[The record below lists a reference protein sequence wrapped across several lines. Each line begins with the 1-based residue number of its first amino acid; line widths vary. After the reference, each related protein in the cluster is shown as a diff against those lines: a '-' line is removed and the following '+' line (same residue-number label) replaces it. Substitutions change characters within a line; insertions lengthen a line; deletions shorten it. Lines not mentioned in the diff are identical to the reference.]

1 MTDLTAG
8 TVTFLFTDI
17 EGSTRLWERD
27 AAAMQAALDR
37 HDEILRNSIEGRG
50 GHVFKTVGDAFCAVF
65 ASAPDALEAAL
76 EAQRTLLA
84 QEWSTID
91 PLRVRMA
98 LHAGTANERGGGYFG
113 PSVNRVARLVSAAH
127 GGQVLL
133 SVAVYGL
140 LGDRIP
146 EHVELRDLGERR
158 LKDLFR
164 PERIF
169 QLVAP
174 DLPPTFPPLKTLD
187 ERLNNLPIQPTP
199 LVGREREVAEI
210 GNLLRDGGVRLLTL
224 TGPGGTGKTRLGL
237 QVAAEILDEY
247 EGGVFFVPL
256 ANVADPALVAPT
268 IAGALDVRETGERP
282 SDEALQDHLRN
293 RQMLLVLDNFE
304 QVVEAAPLVGELLAG
319 CPGLKV
325 LTTSR
330 SVLRVYGE
338 REYPVPAMRL
348 PDPRRL
354 PPIAELGDYEAIG
367 LFVERA
373 GSARGDFRI
382 TGQNAPAVVGICV
395 RLDGLP
401 LAIELAAVRVK
412 LLPPENILQRL
423 ESNRLKILAGG
434 ARDLPERQQTL
445 RGAIDWSYALL
456 AEDERTLFAR
466 LAVFSGGCT
475 MEAMEEI
482 CGTEDAL
489 EGAESLLDKSLIRRE
504 EPGRGEPR
512 FAMLET
518 IHEYA
523 RERLGE
529 RTDAETTHRRHARYF
544 LALAEESEPRLGGPE
559 QVAWFERLET
569 ENDNLRA
576 AISWAIGHGEAE
588 LGLRLV
594 QALRPFW
601 YARGHYVE
609 GRGWVA
615 RFLGDLGE
623 LYVDAENYAQAQY
636 LYEEVLTL
644 SRQMDDAS
652 TLIECLLQ
660 LSHISLFQGDHQK
673 AMALGEEAVALS
685 RNRGYEASLAR
696 ALNCL
701 GWADLLQGNHE
712 RAVELFEQSLALYK
726 ETADKTIAAES
737 LEGLACVMGARG
749 EAGLS
754 ARLFGAAEAAGYGHK
769 PGQRALREP
778 YLVAA
783 RSLVDETTW
792 QAAYAEGRSTGVENA
807 VSRALENTSNSDDI
821 DR

>member
-1 MTDLTAG
+1 MTGG
-8 TVTFLFTDI
+8 TLTFLFTDI

-27 AAAMQAALDR
+27 AAAMQVALDR
-37 HDEILRNSIEGRG
+37 HDEILRNSIEGHG

-65 ASAPDALEAAL
+65 ATAPDALEAAL
-76 EAQRTLLA
+76 EAQSILLA
-84 QEWSTID
+84 HEWRTID

-98 LHAGTANERGGGYFG
+98 LHAGTANERGGDYFG
-113 PSVNRVARLVSAAH
+113 PSLNRVARLVSAAH

-146 EHVELRDLGERR
+146 ERVEFRDLGERR

-187 ERLNNLPIQPTP
+187 ERLNNLPVQPTP
-199 LVGREREVAEI
+199 LVGREREVTEVS
-210 GNLLRDGGVRLLTL
+210 NLLRDEGVRLLTL
-224 TGPGGTGKTRLGL
+224 TGPGGTGKTRLAL
-237 QVAAEILDEY
+237 QVAAEILDEF

-256 ANVADPALVAPT
+256 ANVADPTLVAPT
-268 IAGALDVRETGERP
+268 IAGALDVREAGERP
-282 SDEALQDHLRN
+282 SDETLQNHLRD
-293 RQMLLVLDNFE
+293 RQVLLVLDNFE

-319 CPGLKV
+319 CPDLKV
-325 LTTSR
+325 LATSR

-338 REYPVPAMRL
+338 REFPVPAMSL

-354 PPIAELGDYEAIG
+354 PPIDELADYEAIG

-373 GSARGDFRI
+373 RSVKVDFEI
-382 TGQNAPAVVGICV
+382 TAQNAPAVAGICV

-401 LAIELAAVRVK
+401 LAIELAAARVK
-412 LLPPENILQRL
+412 LLPPEKILQRL
-423 ESNRLKILAGG
+423 RRNRLKFLAGG
-434 ARDLPERQQTL
+434 ARNLPERQQTL

-456 AEDERTLFAR
+456 EEGERTLFAR

-475 MEAMEEI
+475 LEAMEEI
-482 CGTEDAL
+482 CNIEDAL

-523 RERLGE
+523 RERLRE
-529 RTDAETTHRRHARYF
+529 RTDAEATHRRHAEYF
-544 LALAEESEPRLGGPE
+544 LTLAEESEPLLGGPE

-576 AISWAIGHGEAE
+576 AISWAIGHGEAD
-588 LGLRLV
+588 LGLRLA

-623 LYVDAENYAQAQY
+623 LFVDAEDYARAEH
-636 LYEEVLTL
+636 LYEEVLVL
-644 SRQMDDAS
+644 SRQMDDAP
-652 TLIECLLQ
+652 TLVECLIE
-660 LSHISLFQGDHQK
+660 LSHISLFQSDHQK
-673 AMALGEEAVALS
+673 AAVLGEEAVALS
-685 RNRGYEASLAR
+685 RDPGYEVSRAR

-701 GWADLLQGNHE
+701 GWAALLQGNHKRAENWFE
-712 RAVELFEQSLALYK
+712 RSLALYNVSAN
-726 ETADKTIAAES
+726 ENIAAES
-737 LEGLACVMGARG
+737 LEGLACVAGDRG
-749 EAGLS
+749 EVGSS
-754 ARLFGAAEAAGYGHK
+754 ARLFGSAEAAGYGHT

-778 YLVAA
+778 YLAAA
-783 RSLVDETTW
+783 RSLTDETTW
-792 QAAYAEGRSTGVENA
+792 QAAFAEGRSTAMERIIPRTIGNA
-807 VSRALENTSNSDDI
+807 PDSED
-821 DR
+821 

>member
-1 MTDLTAG
+1 MTDLAAG

-37 HDEILRNSIEGRG
+37 HDEILHDSIEGHG

-76 EAQRTLLA
+76 EAQRILLA
-84 QEWSTID
+84 QDWSTID

-98 LHAGTANERGGGYFG
+98 LHAGTANERGGDYFG
-113 PSVNRVARLVSAAH
+113 PSLNRVARLVSAAH

-133 SVAVYGL
+133 SVVMYGL

-146 EHVELRDLGERR
+146 ELVEFRDLGERR
-158 LKDLFR
+158 FKDLFQ

-174 DLPPTFPPLKTLD
+174 DLPPNFPPLKTLD

-199 LVGREREVAEI
+199 LVGREREVAEV
-210 GNLLRDGGVRLLTL
+210 GGLLRDEGVRLLTL
-224 TGPGGTGKTRLGL
+224 TGPGGTGKT
-237 QVAAEILDEY
+237 
-247 EGGVFFVPL
+247 
-256 ANVADPALVAPT
+256 LVGPT
-268 IAGALDVRETGERP
+268 IARALDAREAGERP
-282 SDEALQDHLRN
+282 SDEALQDHLRD

-325 LTTSR
+325 LATSR
-330 SVLRVYGE
+330 SALRIYGE

-354 PPIAELGDYEAIG
+354 PPIDELSGYEAIG

-373 GSARGDFRI
+373 GSVKGGFRI
-382 TGQNAPAVVGICV
+382 TEQNAPAVAGICI

-401 LAIELAAVRVK
+401 LAIELAAARVR
-412 LLPPENILQRL
+412 LLPPEKILQRL
-423 ESNRLKILAGG
+423 EGNRLKILAGG

-445 RGAIDWSYALL
+445 RGAIEWSYALL
-456 AEDERTLFAR
+456 QEDERTLFAR

-475 MEAMEEI
+475 LEAMEEI
-482 CGTEDAL
+482 CDTEDAL
-489 EGAESLLDKSLIRRE
+489 EEAESLLDKSLIRRE
-504 EPGRGEPR
+504 EPERGEPR

-518 IHEYA
+518 IHEYS
-523 RERLGE
+523 RERLRE
-529 RTDAETTHRRHARYF
+529 RTDAEATCRRHAEYF
-544 LALAEESEPRLGGPE
+544 LTLAEETEPVSGGLE
-559 QVAWFERLET
+559 QVAWFGRLEA

-588 LGLRLV
+588 LGLQLA
-594 QALRPFW
+594 QTLRPFW

-623 LYVDAENYAQAQY
+623 LFVDAEDYAQAQY
-636 LYEEVLTL
+636 LYEEVLVL
-644 SRQMDDAS
+644 SRQMDDAP
-652 TLIECLLQ
+652 TLVDCLIQ
-660 LSHISLFQGDHQK
+660 LSHISLFQRDHQK
-673 AMALGEEAVALS
+673 AMTLGEEAAVLS
-685 RNRGYEASLAR
+685 RNRGYGANLAR

-701 GWADLLQGNHE
+701 GWATLLGGDHE
-712 RAVELFEQSLALYK
+712 RAAHWYEQSLAMYK
-726 ETADKTIAAES
+726 EPGDKMIAAES
-737 LEGLACVMGARG
+737 LEGLACVAGARG
-749 EAGLS
+749 ESRLS
-754 ARLFGAAEAAGYGHK
+754 ARLFGAVEAAGFGHA

-778 YLVAA
+778 YLAA
-783 RSLVDETTW
+783 AATW
-792 QAAYAEGRSTGVENA
+792 QAAYAEGRSTSVD
-807 VSRALENTSNSDDI
+807 STIYRAGKDHKLGRMVQAPEHHADGSTE
-821 DR
+821 

>member
-8 TVTFLFTDI
+8 PVTFLFTDI

-27 AAAMQAALDR
+27 AAAMHEALDR
-37 HDEILRNSIEGRG
+37 HDEILRDAIEGHG

-65 ASAPDALEAAL
+65 ATAPDALKAAL
-76 EAQRTLLA
+76 EAQRRLLA
-84 QEWSTID
+84 RDWHTPD

-98 LHAGTANERGGGYFG
+98 LHAGTANERGGDYFG
-113 PSVNRVARLVSAAH
+113 PSLNRVARLVSAAH

-140 LGDRIP
+140 LGDRMP

-158 LKDLFR
+158 LKDLVR

-169 QLVAP
+169 QLLAP

-187 ERLNNLPIQPTP
+187 ERLNNLPVQPTP
-199 LVGREREVAEI
+199 LVGREREVAEVSS
-210 GNLLRDGGVRLLTL
+210 LLRDGGVRLLTL

-237 QVAAEILDEY
+237 QVAAEILDEF

-256 ANVADPALVAPT
+256 ANVANPALVAPT
-268 IAGALDVRETGERP
+268 IAGALDMRETGER
-282 SDEALQDHLRN
+282 SSGEALQDHLRN

-319 CPGLKV
+319 CPDLKV
-325 LTTSR
+325 LATSR

-338 REYPVPAMRL
+338 REYPVPAMSL

-354 PPIAELGDYEAIG
+354 PPIDELGDYEAIG

-373 GSARGDFRI
+373 GSVKGGFGI
-382 TGQNAPAVVGICV
+382 TEQNAPAVVGICV

-401 LAIELAAVRVK
+401 LAIELAAARVK
-412 LLPPENILQRL
+412 LLPPEKILQRL
-423 ESNRLKILAGG
+423 TRNRLKILAGG

-456 AEDERTLFAR
+456 AEDEMTLFAR

-482 CGTEDAL
+482 CDTEDAL
-489 EGAESLLDKSLIRRE
+489 EGAESLMDKSLIRRE

-523 RERLGE
+523 RERLWE
-529 RTDAETTHRRHARYF
+529 RSDAETTHRRHARYF
-544 LALAEESEPRLGGPE
+544 LTLAEESEPRLGGPE
-559 QVAWFERLET
+559 QVAWFERLEN

-576 AISWAIGHGEAE
+576 AISWAIEQGEAE
-588 LGLRLV
+588 LGLRLA

-615 RFLGDLGE
+615 RFLRDLGE
-623 LYVDAENYAQAQY
+623 LFVKTEDYAQAQN
-636 LYEEVLTL
+636 LYEEVLML
-644 SRQMDDAS
+644 SRQMEDAAAS
-652 TLIECLLQ
+652 FECLLQ
-660 LSHISLFQGDHQK
+660 LSYISLFQGEHQK

-685 RNRGYEASLAR
+685 QNRGYTANLAR

-701 GWADLLQGNHE
+701 GWAALLGGDQEG
-712 RAVELFEQSLALYK
+712 AAAWYVQSLALYK
-726 ETADKTIAAES
+726 DPADKTIAAES
-737 LEGLACVMGARG
+737 LDGLACVAGARG

-754 ARLFGAAEAAGYGHK
+754 ARLFGAAEAAGYERRA
-769 PGQRALREP
+769 GQHALREP

-783 RSLVDETTW
+783 RSLTDETIW
-792 QAAYAEGRSTGVENA
+792 QIAYAKGQSEAAETTI
-807 VSRALENTSNSDDI
+807 SRAIENTTDSNE
-821 DR
+821 